1 MISLF
6 LVCAGIFFVD
16 GQKTREGSSAVSGVN
31 FETGSYSEYNID
43 DGDGLLFYAA
53 MTSYLTQGYRAFDLS
68 LDEEFDFTW
77 GVGNSTFFSRQID
90 RVFDLNISD
99 KTYPAKLEENGWD
112 RYNYWSTFYVWWA
125 SDLGFFGIGFLMFF
139 LGVMFRCVENTKDM
153 MVDDTASK
161 ILYYYFVIMFF
172 YLSANNQIFQSGEG
186 SIGFLSLIIPFF
198 FFRRFKAIN
207 KGKN

>member
-1 MISLF
+1 MF
-6 LVCAGIFFVD
+6 ND
-16 GQKTREGSSAVSGVN
+16 
-31 FETGSYSEYNID
+31 D
-43 DGDGLLFYAA
+43 DGNGLVFYSAI
-53 MTSYLTQGYRAFDLS
+53 TSYLTQGYRAFDLS
-68 LDEEFDFTW
+68 QDEDFDFTW

-90 RVFDLNISD
+90 RIFDLDISD
-99 KTYPAKLEENGWD
+99 KTYPAKLEEYGWD

-125 SDLGFFGIGFLMFF
+125 SDLGFFGVGFLMFF
-139 LGVMFRCVENTKDM
+139 LGFMFRCIENTKDM

>member
-1 MISLF
+1 
-6 LVCAGIFFVD
+6 
-16 GQKTREGSSAVSGVN
+16 
-31 FETGSYSEYNID
+31 
-43 DGDGLLFYAA
+43 
-53 MTSYLTQGYRAFDLS
+53 
-68 LDEEFDFTW
+68 
-77 GVGNSTFFSRQID
+77 
-90 RVFDLNISD
+90 
-99 KTYPAKLEENGWD
+99 
-112 RYNYWSTFYVWWA
+112 
-125 SDLGFFGIGFLMFF
+125 MFF